1 MGTSDLFERLTQA
14 LEQLESGAVEIQHV
28 EATRRSDAE
37 AEGCLRA
44 TVDAAL
50 PLCASDAGDAEDTP
64 FPTAAS
70 IREDGGLRI
79 DFPPAAVPTTEGID
93 DERVSVDGES
103 VRVDDGTVLVT
114 STVRVASTDDAGILH
129 VDSAVD
135 NRNEDDAE
143 ADRRTDG
150 SGEPPD
156 NDVRTRD
163 GASTDRSNPDA
174 ERENED
180 RPEAISKDES
190 SGETGVGT
198 ETDTE
203 RDESVPPY
211 DDEPYLRQLYEAC
224 DTFDEM
230 PEAYER
236 DVAAET
242 VRRYMTEAGVH
253 EPSSYGSVSDTEGA
267 DVDGDSVG
275 DDPEPISPEEN
286 DADSSE
292 DSTESRRSQA
302 TPDEAEEV
310 DPVKGIANQE
320 VLADGIGLP
329 EGLSIEQ
336 LADAVENS
344 MTLYEVKQA
353 LNLGWDETRRLLER
367 LNLLDVV
374 VTRLSEQDQR
384 GVSRAEIADRI
395 RQSVASD

>member
-79 DFPPAAVPTTEGID
+79 DFPPAAVPTARDID

-114 STVRVASTDDAGILH
+114 STVRVASTDDAGSLH

-190 SGETGVGT
+190 SGDAAVAT
-198 ETDTE
+198 EIYTE

-211 DDEPYLRQLYEAC
+211 DDEPYLRGLYEAC

-230 PEAYER
+230 AEAYER

-275 DDPEPISPEEN
+275 DDPEPVSAEEN

-395 RQSVASD
+395 RQSVASG